1 MFGGNLLPFCTCT
14 RSCERAND
22 GKAAR
27 SLSKRQLSSRL
38 RRYVSLRSKR
48 FRGVWERRKTE
59 ERDFWY
65 FAYAENALEPHRN
78 ACYAG
83 YRCVHANA
91 LKCNQTTELRKLIIL
106 KEKKNESS
114 ICTYSNTINGKMSLA
129 GFSGN
134 MNGIKVFLRWSYTQ
148 IFKIFSENHFFGT

>member
-22 GKAAR
+22 AKIVHSLRRMELLERANKSGKAAR

-106 KEKKNESS
+106 KEKKTNLLSVHTVILS
-114 ICTYSNTINGKMSLA
+114 MG
-129 GFSGN
+129 
-134 MNGIKVFLRWSYTQ
+134 R
-148 IFKIFSENHFFGT
+148 